1 MAVDPPVALS
11 EEQLAGFEELAR
23 SAGLDLKEGVARSL
37 TGLLALGA
45 APHSLQTVIGVIVQS
60 KSTPAASVRRA
71 APSTSSTTSTQ

>member
-1 MAVDPPVALS
+1 MALS
-11 EEQLAGFEELAR
+11 EEQLAEYEELAR

-60 KSTPAASVRRA
+60 KSTPGASARRA
-71 APSTSSTTSTQ
+71 APSTGSTTGSQ